1 MLSFVYTDSYVVQNR
16 HVYHCNNMRQCLLY
30 TSCQALCA
38 PQMLEDKRQAEE
50 GLAMGERSLFRLDAI
65 GMWTKLRPGVRAMLA
80 QLAPLF
86 QMWIFTNGNRSA
98 CMTHGTLFGDI
109 PLPH

>member
-1 MLSFVYTDSYVVQNR
+1 MHSP
-16 HVYHCNNMRQCLLY
+16 
-30 TSCQALCA
+30 CQALCA
-38 PQMLEDKRQAEE
+38 PQMLEDKRQTEE
-50 GLAMGERSLFRLDAI
+50 GLAVEERSLFRLDTI

-98 CMTHGTLFGDI
+98 CITHGTLFGNI
-109 PLPH
+109 LLPY